1 MKSFWVA
8 IAIVCTLVA
17 TVFIIQLKFEGAFVI
32 AAVGAVAWFLNYRQQ
47 LRARLSE
54 RERENE
60 SLDHGRGV
68 DEEHNA
74 EDSVS

>member
-17 TVFIIQLKFEGAFVI
+17 TVLIIQLKFEGAFVV
-32 AAVGAVAWFLNYRQQ
+32 ATVGAVAWFLNYRQQ
-47 LRARLSE
+47 LKARLSE

-60 SLDHGRGV
+60 SVDQARGA